1 MKAKINETAIENLG
15 NKYLTT
21 VLILYF
27 SKHFPFQSGEKI
39 KENIK
44 ELLYFIL
51 EKLIISKENEQL
63 NKDILSL
70 KRKISFFL
78 KNIDKIESK
87 ENVIKAIY
95 NFLLSLDGLST
106 LPGFGMTNRF
116 KDKININPEKTS
128 IY

>member
-1 MKAKINETAIENLG
+1 MRAKVNGDVIEDHG
-15 NKYLTT
+15 DKYLAT
-21 VLILYF
+21 VLVLYF
-27 SKHFPFQSGEKI
+27 TRHFPFQSVEKI
-39 KENIK
+39 RENIK
-44 ELLYFIL
+44 ELLSFIS
-51 EKLIISKENEQL
+51 EKLIPSKNKSL
-63 NKDILSL
+63 NKDILNL

-78 KNIDKIESK
+78 KNIDKIETK

>member
-1 MKAKINETAIENLG
+1 MKAKINGTAIENLG
-15 NKYLTT
+15 DKYLTT

-27 SKHFPFQSGEKI
+27 SKHFPFQSGRKI

-44 ELLYFIL
+44 ELLSFIS
-51 EKLIISKENEQL
+51 EKLVQTKNKNL
-63 NKDILSL
+63 DKDILSL